1 MACALPVWLALM
13 GSGAVASAMVDTPP
27 VGASLAELEN
37 WALTAAP
44 TVLLA
49 QAEQDVA
56 AHRNGT
62 AQASQGARLFGG
74 TGISTAREAVTDTLR
89 RDYQRFNIQLGVRWP
104 LLGSR
109 NAQLRS
115 LYEAELA
122 VAQGQVQLR
131 QARQEAVQAVRRSY
145 VRHLRN
151 AQRLRIAQAF
161 LDMRPQAQAQL
172 ESRRESGVLLEA
184 EKLKLLGLFELVQAA
199 GDNQRAQQ
207 KLHLS
212 ELARLTNLPQP
223 AIQTQPMAWPESCR
237 NADTLLAAA
246 DQHPAIALTQLELN
260 TWGKISATVQHAGLE
275 ASVSVAQ
282 GFTRDI
288 GGQNGRN
295 TSVGVDFSMPLQWR
309 AQRDAALGQIQSERT
324 RLESLLHV
332 RHSEFQALA
341 EQAQVQWRLRQNEM
355 TGAILSTSST
365 ILRGAVNW

>member
-131 QARQEAVQAVRRSY
+131 QARQETVQAVRRS
-145 VRHLRN
+145 
-151 AQRLRIAQAF
+151 
-161 LDMRPQAQAQL
+161 
-172 ESRRESGVLLEA
+172 
-184 EKLKLLGLFELVQAA
+184 
-199 GDNQRAQQ
+199 
-207 KLHLS
+207 
-212 ELARLTNLPQP
+212 
-223 AIQTQPMAWPESCR
+223 
-237 NADTLLAAA
+237 
-246 DQHPAIALTQLELN
+246 
-260 TWGKISATVQHAGLE
+260 
-275 ASVSVAQ
+275 
-282 GFTRDI
+282 
-288 GGQNGRN
+288 
-295 TSVGVDFSMPLQWR
+295 
-309 AQRDAALGQIQSERT
+309 
-324 RLESLLHV
+324 
-332 RHSEFQALA
+332 
-341 EQAQVQWRLRQNEM
+341 
-355 TGAILSTSST
+355 
-365 ILRGAVNW
+365 